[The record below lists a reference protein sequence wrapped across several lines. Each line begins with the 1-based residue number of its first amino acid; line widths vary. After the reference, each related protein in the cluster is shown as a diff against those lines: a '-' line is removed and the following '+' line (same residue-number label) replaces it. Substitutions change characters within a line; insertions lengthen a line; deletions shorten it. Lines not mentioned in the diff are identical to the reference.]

1 MKRTHVLKLI
11 SILLSLVFT
20 LTGCMTQGA
29 SASSGEE
36 GSREVKVGLIY
47 NGTKNDGGW
56 SSSHE
61 AGRIALEDALGI
73 ETMFKEAVPETQEVE
88 KVARDMIDSGCNVIF
103 STSYGYMD
111 YIEKLAR
118 EFPDVQFFQCSG
130 NKVTGNLSSYYG
142 RVEDARYLAGMV
154 AGLATK
160 SDKIGYVAAFEIPE
174 VIREINAFTLGAQS
188 VNPEAKVQV
197 TWTHTWYDPAK
208 EKEAASAL
216 IDRGCDVI
224 GQHQNTAG
232 AQQAA
237 EEKGVLSVGYHAD
250 MSPAAPNAN
259 MTSAVWNWGPYYIEA
274 VKQIQAGTYTP
285 EIYWE
290 GLSAGIVDI
299 VPVRDNAPTGAKEQV
314 EIVKAAITAGE
325 FNVFEGPILDQE
337 GNERVGAGEVLSDEM
352 QLTCDWFVQG
362 VEGDIKK

>member
-1 MKRTHVLKLI
+1 MKKRVCKVLGFV
-11 SILLSLVFT
+11 LSLAFV
-20 LTGCMTQGA
+20 LTGCATSTA
-29 SASSGEE
+29 SGSSKEVE
-36 GSREVKVGLIY
+36 GSKVKVGFIY

-56 SSSHE
+56 SASHE
-61 AGRIALEDALGI
+61 AGRVDLEEALGV

-111 YIEKLAR
+111 YIERLSK
-118 EFPDVQFFQCSG
+118 EFPEVQFFQCSG
-130 NKVTGNLSSYYG
+130 NKVSDNLSSYYG
-142 RVEDARYLAGMV
+142 RIEDARYLAGIV

-160 SDKIGYVAAFEIPE
+160 SNQIGYVAAFEIPE

-188 VNPEAKVQV
+188 VNPDVTVQV

-216 IDRGCDVI
+216 IDGGCDVI
-224 GQHQNTAG
+224 SQHQNTAG

-250 MSPAAPNAN
+250 MSPAAPKAN
-259 MTSAVWNWGPYYIEA
+259 MTSAIWNWGPYYTETVQKIMD
-274 VKQIQAGTYTP
+274 GTYTP

-290 GLSAGIVDI
+290 GLTEDVVDI
-299 VPVRDNAPTGAKEQV
+299 APLTTNAPTESAEKVETAKQAILEGAL
-314 EIVKAAITAGE
+314 
-325 FNVFEGPILDQE
+325 NVFQGPIVDQE
-337 GNERVGAGEVLSDEM
+337 GSERVSAGEVLSDDGL
-352 QLTCDWFVQG
+352 LTCDWFVKG
-362 VEGDIKK
+362 VIGEIQK